1 MAAVGGGG
9 APLHDRT
16 VRSVPYGAWPSPLS
30 PAAAASGAPRF
41 TGLALGRSP
50 NDEVAVW
57 FAELCGGRNVV
68 SRQDRAGVRRVS
80 QVISARSRVN
90 EYGGGA
96 FWVGGDVLF
105 WVEDEDQRIRSLDP
119 ETSEVRVLT
128 PSPPS
133 PRGWCYA
140 GGVVVPSYSFT
151 GDRWMVCERQVLC
164 DDAGDLLAEP
174 RNDLVAISAAGGSG
188 GEPPDPVVLV
198 EGADFLAAPAVSAD
212 GSLLAWLRWDH
223 PDMPWD
229 AAELWVAELAVSD
242 VPEVRGARRVA
253 GGRADGDAAAL
264 RRPVA
269 VCLPTWSPD
278 GRLHFCDDRAD
289 RWLLRGATSA
299 GLPGD
304 AGAESAPAV
313 WDGGG
318 EVGEPRWI
326 AGSSRYGF
334 LPDGR
339 IVLAETVDGLDRI
352 VVREV
357 DGAAEPP
364 PVASSYV
371 ADLRAD
377 GSVVAAVL
385 GRPDR
390 LTSVVRFDASLEGPW
405 QVRELTDVATPLADA
420 SISSPEP
427 RSIPTPDGEV
437 VHALFFPP
445 RLDGVVGPAG
455 ERPPLVVRIH
465 GGPTAHAIA
474 ELTTSVQFWTT
485 RGFAVVEVN
494 YRGSSGFGRRYR
506 DRLVGGWGVQE
517 VQDCITVAAH
527 LAVEGL
533 VDGRRCVIRGGSA
546 GGFTALEAVCAAE
559 RDGFRFAAATS
570 LYGVTDLEALAADT
584 HKFESRYLDA
594 LVGPLPEASARYRDR
609 SPLHHADRI
618 AAPVLL
624 LQGLEDRVVPPA
636 QAEVLVAA
644 MRRRGVDHEYRTYA
658 GEGHGFRRPETVVD
672 ALSAELA
679 FYGRVLGFAPAE

>member
-1 MAAVGGGG
+1 MDEHAV
-9 APLHDRT
+9 RE
-16 VRSVPYGAWPSPLS
+16 VPYGSWPSPLS

-41 TGLALGRSP
+41 TGLALGRSASG
-50 NDEVAVW
+50 EVAVW

-68 SRQDRAGVRRVS
+68 SRQDHRGVRRVP
-80 QVISARSRVN
+80 QVGSARSRLN

-105 WVEDEDQRIRSLDP
+105 WVEDDDQRIRRLDP
-119 ETSEVRVLT
+119 ETSLVEVLT
-128 PSPPS
+128 PLPPA
-133 PRGWCYA
+133 PRGWCFA
-140 GGVVVPSYSFT
+140 GGVVVPSESFT

-164 DDAGDLLAEP
+164 DGEGNPLEEP
-174 RNDLVAISAAGGSG
+174 RNDLVAVSAADAPC
-188 GEPPDPVVLV
+188 GEPSDPVVLV
-198 EGADFLAAPAVSAD
+198 EGADFLASPTVSAD
-212 GSLLAWLRWDH
+212 GTQLAWLRWDH

-229 AAELWVAELAVSD
+229 AAELWVAELDVDD
-242 VPEVRGARRVA
+242 VPIVRGGRRVA
-253 GGRADGDAAAL
+253 GGRADGDAARL
-264 RRPVA
+264 DRPVS
-269 VCLPTWSPD
+269 VCLPSWSPD
-278 GRLHFCDDRAD
+278 GRLHFCDDRED
-289 RWLLRGATSA
+289 RWLLRGLTVS
-299 GLPGD
+299 GLPCE
-304 AGAESAPAV
+304 AGAESAPAL

-326 AGSSRYGF
+326 AGTSRYGF
-334 LPDGR
+334 LEGGR
-339 IVLAETVDGLDRI
+339 IVLAETVDGLDRV
-352 VVREV
+352 VVR
-357 DGAAEPP
+357 DAQGAAAPP
-364 PVASSYV
+364 PVASSHV
-371 ADLRAD
+371 TDLRAD
-377 GSVVAAVL
+377 GRVVAMVL

-390 LTSVVRFDASLEGPW
+390 LTSVVRLDTSTDGSW
-405 QVRELTDVATPLADA
+405 RVRELTDAASPLVDA

-427 RSIPTPDGEV
+427 RSFPTPDGEL

-445 RLDGVVGPAG
+445 RLHGVVGPDG

-506 DRLVGGWGVQE
+506 DRLATDWGVLE

-533 VDGRRCVIRGGSA
+533 VDPRRCVIRGGSA
-546 GGFTALEAVCAAE
+546 GGFTALEAVCAPE

-570 LYGVTDLEALAADT
+570 LYGVTDLEALAVDT

-594 LVGPLPEASARYRDR
+594 LVGPLPEASERYRDR
-609 SPLHHADRI
+609 SPLHHAERI

-624 LQGLEDRVVPPA
+624 LQGLEDRVVPPE

-644 MRRRGVDHEYRTYA
+644 MERRGVDHEYRTYD

-672 ALSAELA
+672 ALGAELA
-679 FYGRVLGFAPAE
+679 FYGRVLGFSPAG